1 MLRPDEKAVQRF
13 TITLFSLNDHSL
25 RVDAISK
32 PVKAIGIFPAKI
44 LACQTLQFCND
55 YAFIQGD

>member
-1 MLRPDEKAVQRF
+1 LLP
-13 TITLFSLNDHSL
+13 LNDRSIL
-25 RVDAISK
+25 ADAISK

-44 LACQTLQFCND
+44 LACQTLQICND